1 MKQTTK
7 NILGVGAIVLLS
19 SGVAGLT
26 TYKLLQSNDAAKETS
41 FNEMFKQNPNVK
53 LAAFDAVNAQPID
66 LTQAAENSLHAV
78 VHIRSTQEAK
88 TRTVQQAPD
97 IFDFFFGDGRGQQ
110 RQVQSQPRVG
120 FGSGVIISKDGYI
133 VTNNHVIEGADE
145 ISVKLN
151 DNREFKGRVIGTD
164 PSTDLA
170 LIKIEGDDFP
180 TVPVG
185 NSDEPKVGEW
195 VLAVGN
201 PFNLNSTVTAG
212 IVSAKARSLG
222 VYNGGIESFIQT
234 DAAINQGNSGG
245 ALVNARGELVG
256 INSVLYSPTGAYS
269 GYGFAI
275 PTSIMKKVIA
285 DLKEYGT
292 VQRAVLGI
300 KGTPINDDQQM
311 MPEEIK
317 KKVKELGATDGVLI
331 AEVIDGGSAAGNLE
345 VDDVIIGIDGKR
357 VKNFAELQE
366 GLAKHRPGD
375 KVTVKVLRDK
385 KEKDI
390 EMTLKN
396 AQGTTKVVKSA
407 GMDILGAAFREVPQE
422 LKRQLNLGYGVEV
435 TGVTDGKMKAAG
447 IRKGFII
454 LKANGQPVKSVND
467 LEDVLKAAT
476 QSPDQV
482 LFLSGMFPSGK
493 RANYAVDLIQE

>member
-7 NILGVGAIVLLS
+7 NILGVGAIILLS

-53 LAAFDAVNAQPID
+53 LAAFDAVNAQPVD

-170 LIKIEGDDFP
+170 LVKIEGDDFP
-180 TVPVG
+180 TIPVG
-185 NSDEPKVGEW
+185 DSEALKVGEW

-201 PFNLNSTVTAG
+201 PFNLGSTVTAG
-212 IVSAKARSLG
+212 VVSAKSRGLG
-222 VYNGGIESFIQT
+222 ANQVESFIQT

-245 ALVNARGELVG
+245 ALVNAKGELVG
-256 INSVLYSPTGAYS
+256 INAMLYSPTGAYS

-275 PTSIMKKVIA
+275 PVSIMTKVVT
-285 DLKEYGT
+285 DLKQYGT
-292 VQRAVLGI
+292 VQRALLGI
-300 KGTPINDDQQM
+300 GGRDMGDERYPD
-311 MPEEIK
+311 EIRK
-317 KKVKELGATDGVLI
+317 EQKELGATEGVQVV
-331 AEVIDGGSAAGNLE
+331 EVTEGGSADGFLQKN
-345 VDDVIIGIDGKR
+345 DVILKLNDSKVR
-357 VKNFAELQE
+357 TMAELQ
-366 GLAKHRPGD
+366 GILAKYRPGD
-375 KVTVKVLRDK
+375 KVKVTVLRDK
-385 KEKDI
+385 KEKTFTI
-390 EMTLKN
+390 TLKN
-396 AQGTTKVVKSA
+396 SQGTTKVVKQA
-407 GMDILGAAFREVPQE
+407 DMELLGAAFRAVPNE
-422 LKRQLNLGYGVEV
+422 LKKQLNLGYGVEV
-435 TGVTDGKMKAAG
+435 TGIDNGRMKDSG

-454 LKANGQPVKSVND
+454 LKANGKQLRTVQD
-467 LEDVLKAAT
+467 LESVMKEAS

-482 LFLSGMFPSGK
+482 LFMTGVYPSGR
-493 RANYAVDLIQE
+493 RANYAVDLSQAE

>member
-1 MKQTTK
+1 MT
-7 NILGVGAIVLLS
+7 
-19 SGVAGLT
+19 
-26 TYKLLQSNDAAKETS
+26 
-41 FNEMFKQNPNVK
+41 
-53 LAAFDAVNAQPID
+53 
-66 LTQAAENSLHAV
+66 
-78 VHIRSTQEAK
+78 
-88 TRTVQQAPD
+88 
-97 IFDFFFGDGRGQQ
+97 
-110 RQVQSQPRVG
+110 
-120 FGSGVIISKDGYI
+120 
-133 VTNNHVIEGADE
+133 
-145 ISVKLN
+145 
-151 DNREFKGRVIGTD
+151 
-164 PSTDLA
+164 
-170 LIKIEGDDFP
+170 
-180 TVPVG
+180 
-185 NSDEPKVGEW
+185 
-195 VLAVGN
+195 
-201 PFNLNSTVTAG
+201 
-212 IVSAKARSLG
+212 
-222 VYNGGIESFIQT
+222 
-234 DAAINQGNSGG
+234 
-245 ALVNARGELVG
+245 
-256 INSVLYSPTGAYS
+256 
-269 GYGFAI
+269 
-275 PTSIMKKVIA
+275 KVIA

-331 AEVIDGGSAAGNLE
+331 AEIIEGGSAAGNLE

-454 LKANGQPVKSVND
+454 LKANGQPVKSVNVKFFLLSLRIWAFRIISAEVSETLSYD
-467 LEDVLKAAT
+467 TK
-476 QSPDQV
+476 SPPPAIFVFEIGIGDENRTM
-482 LFLSGMFPSGK
+482 G
-493 RANYAVDLIQE
+493 Y

>member
-1 MKQTTK
+1 M
-7 NILGVGAIVLLS
+7 
-19 SGVAGLT
+19 
-26 TYKLLQSNDAAKETS
+26 
-41 FNEMFKQNPNVK
+41 
-53 LAAFDAVNAQPID
+53 
-66 LTQAAENSLHAV
+66 
-78 VHIRSTQEAK
+78 
-88 TRTVQQAPD
+88 
-97 IFDFFFGDGRGQQ
+97 
-110 RQVQSQPRVG
+110 
-120 FGSGVIISKDGYI
+120 
-133 VTNNHVIEGADE
+133 
-145 ISVKLN
+145 
-151 DNREFKGRVIGTD
+151 
-164 PSTDLA
+164 
-170 LIKIEGDDFP
+170 
-180 TVPVG
+180 
-185 NSDEPKVGEW
+185 
-195 VLAVGN
+195 
-201 PFNLNSTVTAG
+201 
-212 IVSAKARSLG
+212 
-222 VYNGGIESFIQT
+222 
-234 DAAINQGNSGG
+234 
-245 ALVNARGELVG
+245 
-256 INSVLYSPTGAYS
+256 
-269 GYGFAI
+269 
-275 PTSIMKKVIA
+275 
-285 DLKEYGT
+285 KEYGT

-493 RANYAVDLIQE
+493 RANYAVDLTQE

>member
-1 MKQTTK
+1 MKTYSK
-7 NILGVGAIVLLS
+7 YLFGALSIVAIALS
-19 SGVAGLT
+19 AGSFIKAYATPASVAIAG
-26 TYKLLQSNDAAKETS
+26 
-41 FNEMFKQNPNVK
+41 
-53 LAAFDAVNAQPID
+53 QPVD
-66 LTQAAENSLHAV
+66 LTYAAEKSLPAV
-78 VHIRSTQEAK
+78 VHIKYVQNSKVQ
-88 TRTVQQAPD
+88 TVEVPSSP
-97 IFDFFFGDGRGQQ
+97 FDDFFGDFFGFGQGNGGKRKQ
-110 RQVQSQPRVG
+110 QIQTPKKQAT
-120 FGSGVIISKDGYI
+120 GSGVIISSDGYI
-133 VTNNHVIEGADE
+133 VTNNHVVNGADE
-145 ISVKLN
+145 LTVTLN
-151 DNREFKGRVIGTD
+151 DNREFSARIIGTD

-170 LIKIEGDDFP
+170 LIKVNGKDLPTLPIGD
-180 TVPVG
+180 
-185 NSDEPKVGEW
+185 SDKLKVGEW
-195 VLAVGN
+195 VIAVGN
-201 PFNLNSTVTAG
+201 PYGLNNTVTAG
-212 IVSAKARSLG
+212 IVSAKARSLYAQQNG
-222 VYNGGIESFIQT
+222 VESFIQT
-234 DAAINQGNSGG
+234 DAAINPGNSGG
-245 ALVNARGELVG
+245 ALVNTKGELVG
-256 INSVLYSPTGAYS
+256 INAMLYSQTGS
-269 GYGFAI
+269 FTGYGFAI
-275 PTSIMKKVIA
+275 PTTIMNKVVS

-331 AEVIDGGSAAGNLE
+331 AEIIEGGSAAGNLE

-493 RANYAVDLIQE
+493 RANYAVDLTQE